1 MAIASSL
8 FDDFTFHN
16 KLVYLSADVFLENAP
31 KLFAAKLINQKD
43 FFMSDQFK
51 CNPRYLSQKQYLK
64 R

>member
-1 MAIASSL
+1 MAIVLGL
-8 FDDFTFHN
+8 FDDFTLH